1 MAVPKQH
8 QPYTMQRNFSIGI
21 VIFILFLVDLYVFQ
35 AVKTVTQSLSASTQR
50 IIYLLYWAVFA
61 ITVTTF
67 ALASFTRGTPPDTYK
82 TYLASTLFIIF
93 ASKLVVVLFL
103 FVDDT
108 LRLGK
113 MVFNNVNSGE
123 TTFDPSR
130 NKFLSQ
136 MGFMVAAVP
145 FSAFIY
151 GMVKG
156 AYDYR
161 VKRVTLR
168 FPNLPAAFEGF
179 KMLQISDL
187 HTGSFTSTEPLKE
200 AVRLINKQEADLV
213 FFTGDIV
220 NNIAKEL
227 MPHVDTLK
235 EIRAKQGVF
244 SVLGNHDYGDYANWD
259 SREEKTQNLQTL
271 IDTQRSMG
279 WDVLLNE
286 NRRIEKDGEHIA
298 VLGVENWGNR
308 VGFPKYGDLNKAYSG
323 SENSPFKVLLS
334 HDPSHWDGEINQKYN
349 DIDLTLS
356 GHTHGMQFG
365 VNIPGLKWSPVQYVY
380 EQWAGLYKRGRQH
393 LYVNTG
399 LGFIGYPG
407 RVGFLPE
414 ITVFELKKA

>member
-1 MAVPKQH
+1 
-8 QPYTMQRNFSIGI
+8 MQRFFSIGV
-21 VIFILFLVDLYVFQ
+21 VIFILFLVDFYVFQ
-35 AVKTVTQSLSASTQR
+35 AIKTVTQSLSLSAQR
-50 IIYLLYWAVFA
+50 IIYILYWAVFA
-61 ITVTTF
+61 ITAGTF
-67 ALASFTRGTPPDTYK
+67 ALASFTRGTPPDAFK

-103 FVDDT
+103 FVDDA

-113 MVFNNVNSGE
+113 VVLNNTSNAE
-123 TTFDPSR
+123 ATFDPSR
-130 NKFLSQ
+130 SKFLNQ
-136 MGFMVAAVP
+136 MGLLVAAVP

-161 VKRVTLR
+161 VKRITLH
-168 FPNLPAAFEGF
+168 FPNLPQAFEGF
-179 KMLQISDL
+179 KMLQISDM

-200 AVRLINKQEADLV
+200 AVQLINKQEADLV
-213 FFTGDIV
+213 FFTGDLV
-220 NNIAKEL
+220 NNVASEL

-244 SVLGNHDYGDYANWD
+244 SVLGNHDYGDYVSWE
-259 SREEKTQNLQTL
+259 SREAKTQNLQTL
-271 IDTQRSMG
+271 IDTQRRMG

-286 NRRIEKDGEHIA
+286 NRLIEKDGEHIA

-308 VGFPKYGDLNKAYSG
+308 AGFPKYGDLNKAYSG
-323 SENSPFKVLLS
+323 AESSPFKVLLS
-334 HDPSHWDGEINQKYN
+334 HDPSHWDGEINQKYS

-380 EQWAGLYKRGRQH
+380 EQWAGMYKRGRQH

>member
-1 MAVPKQH
+1 
-8 QPYTMQRNFSIGI
+8 MQRFFSIGI
-21 VIFILFLVDLYVFQ
+21 VVLILFLVDFYVFQ
-35 AVKTVTQSLSASTQR
+35 AIKTVTQSLSLSAQR
-50 IIYLLYWAVFA
+50 IIYILYWAVFA
-61 ITVTTF
+61 ITAGTF
-67 ALASFTRGTPPDTYK
+67 ALASFTRGTPPDTFK

-103 FVDDT
+103 FVDDA

-113 MVFNNVNSGE
+113 IALNNTTSTE
-123 TTFDPSR
+123 TAFDPSR
-130 NKFLSQ
+130 NKFLNQ
-136 MGFMVAAVP
+136 MGLLVAAVP

-168 FPNLPAAFEGF
+168 LPNLPQAFDGF

-200 AVRLINKQEADLV
+200 AVQLINKQEADLV
-213 FFTGDIV
+213 FFTGDLV
-220 NNIAKEL
+220 NNVASEL

-235 EIRAKQGVF
+235 DIRAKQGVF
-244 SVLGNHDYGDYANWD
+244 SVLGNHDYGDYVSWE
-259 SREEKTQNLQTL
+259 SREAKTQNLQTL
-271 IDTQRSMG
+271 IDTQRRMG

-286 NRRIEKDGEHIA
+286 NRRIERDGEHIA
-298 VLGVENWGNR
+298 ILGVENWGNR
-308 VGFPKYGDLNKAYSG
+308 AGFPKYGDLNKAYSG
-323 SENSPFKVLLS
+323 AESSPFKVLLS
-334 HDPSHWDGEINQKYN
+334 HDPSHWDGEINQKYS

-380 EQWAGLYKRGRQH
+380 EQWAGLYKRDRQH

>member
-1 MAVPKQH
+1 MTQNLSPTTQK
-8 QPYTMQRNFSIGI
+8 
-21 VIFILFLVDLYVFQ
+21 VIYFLH
-35 AVKTVTQSLSASTQR
+35 
-50 IIYLLYWAVFA
+50 WAVFA
-61 ITVTTF
+61 ITAGTF
-67 ALASFTRGTPPDTYK
+67 ALASATRGTPPSAMK

-108 LRLGK
+108 VRIGK
-113 MVFNNVNSGE
+113 IVFNSANGNTS
-123 TTFDPSR
+123 FDPSR
-130 NKFLSQ
+130 NKFLNQ
-136 MGFMVAAVP
+136 MGLLVAAVP

-156 AYDYR
+156 AYDYQ

-168 FPNLPAAFEGF
+168 LPNLPQAFDGY

-200 AVRLINKQEADLV
+200 AVKLINQQEADLV
-213 FFTGDIV
+213 FFTGDLV
-220 NNIAKEL
+220 NNMAVEVQQHI
-227 MPHVDTLK
+227 DTLK
-235 EIRAKQGVF
+235 EIKAKAGVF
-244 SVLGNHDYGDYANWD
+244 SVLGNHDYGDYVAWP
-259 SREEKTQNLQTL
+259 SVEAKRQNLQNL
-271 IDTQRSMG
+271 MDSHGKMG
-279 WDVLLNE
+279 WQLLMNE
-286 NRRIEKDGEHIA
+286 HRIIEKDGEKIA

-308 VGFPKYGDLNKAYSG
+308 RGFPQYGRLDQAYKG
-323 SENSPFKVLLS
+323 TEDSPFKVLLS
-334 HDPSHWDGEINQKYN
+334 HDPSHWDGEINQKYD

-365 VNIPGLKWSPVQYVY
+365 VNIPGWKWSPVQYVY
-380 EQWAGLYKRGRQH
+380 EQWSGLYKKGRQH

-399 LGFIGYPG
+399 LGFLGYPG